1 VALVLNHARHY
12 QNIIGCAA
20 QAAAHLAAHYFVR
33 VLDGIRGVHR
43 TGAANRAA
51 DLRAIER
58 FVDDLA
64 DCAGA
69 TPTLGAAAE
78 ATINMAC
85 GSTRGI
91 IRGGSHLVIAQHV
104 AGADDHRT
112 PLSGIR

>member
-1 VALVLNHARHY
+1 MPDITKKPLIALPRAS
-12 QNIIGCAA
+12 
-20 QAAAHLAAHYFVR
+20 AHLAADYFVW

-43 TGAANRAA
+43 TGAADRAA

-69 TPTLGAAAE
+69 TATLGAAAE

-91 IRGGSHLVIAQHV
+91 IRRGSHLMVAQHI
-104 AGADDHRT
+104 AGANDHRT
-112 PLSGIR
+112 PLSGTR